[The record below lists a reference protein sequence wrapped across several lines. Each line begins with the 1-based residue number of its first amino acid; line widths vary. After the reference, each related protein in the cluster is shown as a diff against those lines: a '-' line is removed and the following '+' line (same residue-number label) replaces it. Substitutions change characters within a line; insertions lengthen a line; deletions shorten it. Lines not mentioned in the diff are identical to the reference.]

1 MKMNKKGFTLIEM
14 LVVIAIIAILVAIVI
29 PVVSNSTM
37 KATAA
42 TNAANL
48 RSYKAELS
56 IDYLD
61 NNAIDGT
68 TGTVDAP
75 ELKACG
81 DAPAGTASYKVDAN
95 GNITVGIGVYGIDYY
110 ADIAETG
117 TKESAA
123 TLSAAVEAAP
133 EGGNGGGAD
142 EGGADEGG
150 ADEGA
155 GA

>member
-1 MKMNKKGFTLIEM
+1 MNKKGFTLIEM

-48 RSYKAELS
+48 RSYKAELT

-61 NNAIDGT
+61 NNDVDGSTGAIT
-68 TGTVDAP
+68 AP
-75 ELKACG
+75 TLKACG
-81 DAPAGTASYKVDAN
+81 DLDEDAPAQYVVDEDT
-95 GNITVGIGVYGIDYY
+95 GDITVGVASCGIQYF

-117 TKESAA
+117 DADNATTLETAIAEDAA
-123 TLSAAVEAAP
+123 SNVDAA
-133 EGGNGGGAD
+133 
-142 EGGADEGG
+142 
-150 ADEGA
+150 
-155 GA
+155 